1 MVSVARERA
10 LLAPLGMRTRQQW
23 GATGKYLD
31 ARTVVEPAQAFFLHV
46 AVVADPG
53 DLVGTEDRVA
63 QAIERIGWARFPATG
78 ISYNALAF
86 NSGRL
91 YEGQPLGRRGAH
103 TYNDKHRR
111 TCSEPGC
118 PNRGRALP
126 RGGSDGW
133 NLNYTVRALC
143 LPQMHTVPVTDAQVE
158 NAARWAARLI
168 TTGLATR
175 DARWHGHRCV
185 AWKDC
190 PGNPAWK
197 RLPEIQRSTDL
208 MVKKPAAQ
216 PKPKPAQPTIPAVEE
231 PHVITPEDIAAIAK
245 ASAKATVQEDV
256 RRGPD
261 VWPLH
266 LTLANAGADAK
277 EARAIA
283 TRVEQHVLDLN
294 RTVQALTDAVSALA
308 AAGAAPVVVGGT
320 PATPLDVSGGSS
332 TGP

>member
-1 MVSVARERA
+1 VAALSVAAERR
-10 LLAPLGMRTRQQW
+10 LLAPLDMRTRQQW
-23 GATGKYLD
+23 GASGKYLD
-31 ARTVVEPAQAFFLHV
+31 ARAVVEPAQAFFLHV

-63 QAIERIGWARFPATG
+63 QAIERIGWARFPNTG
-78 ISYNALAF
+78 MSYNALAF

-103 TYNDKHRR
+103 TYNDKKRR
-111 TCSEPGC
+111 VCSEPGC

-133 NLNYTVRALC
+133 NLNYTVRALV

-158 NAARWAARLI
+158 SAARWAARLI
-168 TTGLATR
+168 RTGLATR
-175 DARWHGHRCV
+175 DACWHGHRCV

-190 PGNPAWK
+190 PGSRAWQ
-197 RLPEIQRSTDL
+197 RLAEVQRRTDEL
-208 MVKKPAAQ
+208 VRKPPAQ
-216 PKPKPAQPTIPAVEE
+216 PKPEPAQPETPAIPKELEV
-231 PHVITPEDIAAIAK
+231 TPEDIKAIAAAVVAADVK
-245 ASAKATVQEDV
+245 A
-256 RRGPD
+256 GPD

-266 LTLANAGADAK
+266 RTLANAGIDAK

-283 TRVEQHVLDLN
+283 TRVERHVLDLSK
-294 RTVQALTDAVSALA
+294 TVQALTDAVSALA
-308 AAGAAPVVVGGT
+308 VAAAAPVVVGGT

-332 TGP
+332 TEP